1 MLNGILEVAK
11 RASKG
16 GKVPIKI
23 ALLKIHT
30 DINETNE
37 NGLHWNKEYVT
48 NASESAK
55 MIPICAEF
63 CDDTKSVPFGHGL
76 TGEARN
82 AEGLDEP
89 LFENSDVVGVIES
102 TSVENIQIK
111 DTEVLALVGSGYL
124 YNQRYPKLVK
134 WVRDNYA
141 LGTVDTSIEIMGTAE
156 NNNKIV
162 YLEGTPAP
170 EYRTPKE
177 FVFTGT
183 AILSVAPADTN
194 AIVLEVAEKKVEKE
208 DNKMGD
214 NELKALIQN
223 TIAEACSKNDELT
236 AKITELNE
244 TITSKDSEIA
254 ELNASVEKLQKDL
267 DDAKKEQEGAVS
279 EREALEKQLGEMKTS
294 QKLAELNTLLKKYT
308 EDEQAFASNEINA
321 FKEKP
326 LEGDLSEIKSKIC
339 VGIVEKQKSEE
350 KTSEI
355 NSAKEE
361 TVEDIFAEMCSVED
375 KVSDGDVS
383 IF

>member
-76 TGEARN
+76 TGETRN

-102 TSVENIQIK
+102 TSIENIQIK

-134 WVRDNYA
+134 WVRDSYA

-156 NNNKIV
+156 NDNKIV
-162 YLEGTPAP
+162 YLEDTPDP

-177 FVFTGT
+177 FVFSGT

-194 AIVLEVAEKKVEKE
+194 AIVLEVAEKKVDKE
-208 DNKMGD
+208 GIKMSD

-244 TITSKDSEIA
+244 TITSKDSEIT
-254 ELNASVEKLQKDL
+254 ELNASVEKLQKAL
-267 DDAKKEQEGAVS
+267 DDVKKDQDGIWA
-279 EREALEKQLGEMKTS
+279 ERQALERQLGEMKAA
-294 QKLAELNTLLKKYT
+294 QRLAELDTMLSKYT
-308 EDEQAFASNEINA
+308 EDEQAVASAEINA

-326 LEGDLSEIKSKIC
+326 LEGDLSEIQSKIC
-339 VGIVEKQKSEE
+339 IGIVEKQKSEVR
-350 KTSEI
+350 I
-355 NSAKEE
+355 L
-361 TVEDIFAEMCSVED
+361 
-375 KVSDGDVS
+375 
-383 IF
+383 

>member
-30 DINETNE
+30 DVNETNE

-76 TGEARN
+76 TGAVHN

-89 LFENSDVVGVIES
+89 LFENSEVVGVIEN

-156 NNNKIV
+156 NDNKIV
-162 YLEGTPAP
+162 YLEDTPDP

-177 FVFTGT
+177 FVFSGT

-194 AIVLEVAEKKVEKE
+194 AIVLEVAEKKEKRE

-214 NELKALIQN
+214 NELKTLIQN

-244 TITSKDSEIA
+244 INVGKDSKIA
-254 ELNASVEKLQKDL
+254 ELNASVEQLQKALEDL
-267 DDAKKEQEGAVS
+267 RKEQDAIWA
-279 EREALEKQLGEMKTS
+279 ERENLEKQLGEMKAT
-294 QKLAELNTLLKKYT
+294 QRLAELNTLLNKYT
-308 EDEQAFASNEINA
+308 EEEQAVASTEINA

-326 LEGDLSEIKSKIC
+326 LEGDLNEIKSKIC
-339 VGIVEKQKSEE
+339 VGIVEKQKSEAN
-350 KTSEI
+350 TSEI
-355 NSAKEE
+355 NSAKEN
-361 TVEDIFAEMCSVED
+361 TVEDIFAEMCSVEN
-375 KVSDGDVS
+375 KVSEGDVS